1 MRRLWMVLTANRDY
15 RLLVSANFVSS
26 TGDWILRTGL
36 AYQIYALTGSTA
48 ASATAVL
55 AALLPQIVVGSV
67 AGVYA
72 DRWDRRRTVVVTNL
86 LLAVFLL
93 PLIAVRGPD
102 QAWIIYLVLIGQ
114 SCLALL
120 FATAEAALVPSLVA
134 ENDLV
139 TANSLN
145 GQARDVARLTGAA
158 LGGVV
163 VGLGGITLL
172 TIVDMATFAAAA
184 TLLALMGRH
193 RGPAPRPAPSR
204 RLRREWA
211 DGLRIAVSTR
221 TLRAI
226 MVFSVITGIG
236 EATMSTLM
244 APFVHDVLHGSART
258 YGTIMAAQAVGGIV
272 GGLLTTMFGH
282 RCAPQRLLGYGAVA
296 FGALDLA
303 LFLYPPLT
311 RSPWPAV
318 VIMAVVGLP
327 GALTVAGLMT
337 VFQTATD
344 DSHRGRVY
352 GAIVVL
358 DAAAM
363 LAATVTAGML
373 GERLGIVPVI
383 ATQGVGYCIAGLLIL
398 ILLPSAPPATTRP
411 PRNQPRSAPPAD
423 PPDAAAP
430 DPDDDRAP
438 SAGPRQSARR
448 PATRTAARPQTTPD

>member
-1 MRRLWMVLTANRDY
+1 MRRLRTFLAGNRDY
-15 RLLVSANFVSS
+15 RLLVTANFVSS

-36 AYQIYALTGSTA
+36 AYQIYALTGSTV

-55 AALLPQIVVGSV
+55 AGLLPQIVVGSV

-86 LLAVFLL
+86 LLGVCLL
-93 PLIAVRGPD
+93 PLVAVRGPD
-102 QAWIIYLVLIGQ
+102 QAWIIYLVLAGQ

-120 FATAEAALVPSLVA
+120 FSTAEAALVPSLVA
-134 ENDLV
+134 EDDLV

-163 VGLGGITLL
+163 VGLGGILLL
-172 TIVDMATFAAAA
+172 TVVDVATFAIAAA
-184 TLLALMGRH
+184 LLSMMSRRRATAT
-193 RGPAPRPAPSR
+193 APGPSR
-204 RLRREWA
+204 RLLREWA

-221 TLRAI
+221 TLRTI
-226 MVFSVITGIG
+226 MVFSVITGAG

-244 APFVHDVLHGSART
+244 APFVHDVLHGSARA
-258 YGTIMAAQAVGGIV
+258 YGTIMAAQAIGGIV

-282 RCAPQRLLGYGAVA
+282 RFAPQRLLGYGAVA
-296 FGALDLA
+296 FGLLDLA
-303 LFLYPPLT
+303 LFLYPLLT

-318 VIMAVVGLP
+318 AIMAVVGLP
-327 GALTVAGLMT
+327 GALTIAGLMT

-363 LAATVTAGML
+363 LAATAAAGTL
-373 GERLGIVPVI
+373 GESLGIVPVI
-383 ATQGVGYCIAGLLIL
+383 ATQGVGYCLAGLLIL
-398 ILLPSAPPATTRP
+398 VLLPRDRPSTPAV
-411 PRNQPRSAPPAD
+411 PRD
-423 PPDAAAP
+423 TGVT
-430 DPDDDRAP
+430 
-438 SAGPRQSARR
+438 AG
-448 PATRTAARPQTTPD
+448 

>member
-1 MRRLWMVLTANRDY
+1 MRRLWRFLTGNRDY

-36 AYQIYALTGSTA
+36 AYQIYALTGSTV

-55 AALLPQIVVGSV
+55 AALLPPVALGSV
-67 AGVYA
+67 AGVFV
-72 DRWDRRRTVVVTNL
+72 DRSDRRRTVIMTNL
-86 LLAVFLL
+86 LLGVCLL

-102 QAWIIYLVLIGQ
+102 QAWIVYLVLAGQ

-120 FATAEAALVPSLVA
+120 FSTAEAALVPSLVP
-134 ENDLV
+134 EQDLV

-172 TIVDMATFAAAA
+172 TVVDVATFAIAAA
-184 TLLALMGRH
+184 LLAAMSRR
-193 RGPAPRPAPSR
+193 RGPTPPPEPSR
-204 RLRREWA
+204 RLLREWA
-211 DGLRIAVSTR
+211 DGLRIAISTR

-236 EATMSTLM
+236 EAAMSTLM

-258 YGTIMAAQAVGGIV
+258 YGTIMSAQAVGGIV
-272 GGLLTTMFGH
+272 GGLLTTIFGH
-282 RCAPQRLLGYGAVA
+282 RFAPRRLLGYGAVA
-296 FGALDLA
+296 FGLLDLA
-303 LFLYPPLT
+303 LFLYPLLT

-327 GALTVAGLMT
+327 GALTIAGLMT

-344 DSHRGRVY
+344 DRHRGRVF

-358 DAAAM
+358 DSAAM
-363 LAATVTAGML
+363 LAATAAAGTL

-383 ATQGVGYCIAGLLIL
+383 ATQGVGFCVAGLLVL
-398 ILLPSAPPATTRP
+398 VLLPRDRLAAQPVTPAV
-411 PRNQPRSAPPAD
+411 PRE
-423 PPDAAAP
+423 
-430 DPDDDRAP
+430 
-438 SAGPRQSARR
+438 
-448 PATRTAARPQTTPD
+448 TVVRTG